1 MDRYLDAN
9 PPYLYEAYPSTVFRS
24 PTQTVTLPPEYL
36 ARTPGP
42 SWTSIIEVT
51 DTDSDLTKQR
61 EGQPIGQRIV
71 LSGRVLDREGEPV
84 PGALI
89 EVWQANGAGRYL
101 DPVDP
106 GDHPVDPNFVGAGRA
121 VSDDEGRYQFITL
134 RPAAYPGPRG
144 RGLYRPSHIHVSVVG
159 PDLSSRLI
167 TQCYFPDDPLLIR
180 DPIAASGGE
189 AGVRALTANFV
200 AESTELRGPDS
211 ALVYEWD
218 IVLRGYRTAL
228 ATESVAV

>member
-1 MDRYLDAN
+1 MDKYLDAN
-9 PPYLYEAYPSTVFRS
+9 PPYLYADYPSTTFRS
-24 PTQTVTLPPEYL
+24 PARTVTLPPEYL

-42 SWTSIIEVT
+42 AWANVIDVT
-51 DTDSDLTKQR
+51 ATDSDLTKQKD
-61 EGQPIGQRIV
+61 GQPIGQRIV

-84 PGALI
+84 HGALI
-89 EVWQANGAGRYL
+89 EIWQANGAGRYL

-106 GDHPVDPNFVGAGRA
+106 GDFPLDPNFIGSGRA
-121 VSDDEGRYQFITL
+121 VTDDDGRYQFITL

-159 PDLSSRLI
+159 ADLSSRLI
-167 TQCYFPDDPLLIR
+167 TQLYFPDDPLLMR

-189 AGVRALTANFV
+189 AGVRSLTARFV

-218 IVLRGYRTAL
+218 IVLRGYRTVL
-228 ATESVAV
+228 AAESVPA